1 MKHRA
6 AKLSVIALLLLG
18 AGCHKP
24 GRLRVAPITHV
35 AVGRYATL
43 VAYEEDHEP
52 TGSAQ
57 ASSAISENRNP
68 VAATWSVSDA
78 SIASVESDG
87 TVRGLKIG
95 RASIRAAWAGQE
107 IITPVEVVGKLSV
120 GWVPHLSADKM
131 RSSTKEIKISLSA
144 DRTLRFHIGFDDP
157 QDDLTLEQKAPQQQ
171 LPWEFQFERGSLELT
186 STSGQTVSGELRLKN
201 GGAESFT
208 VWSDGNGTF
217 PVSLKEKTVVLIGDS
232 MAEGLGWFL
241 RGKIEAAGGHYIIES
256 SQSSTIPAWQNR
268 RLREVID
275 RDQPDI
281 LFISLGSNELF
292 LKDPERTRAPLIR
305 QLTQDIGD
313 LPAFWIG
320 PPSWK
325 PDNGLVHV
333 IETNFQPDHFYN
345 SNDLKVPRRG
355 DGAHP
360 TREGFETWANLV
372 WDWYARIR

>member
-6 AKLSVIALLLLG
+6 ANLSAIGLLLLG
-18 AGCHKP
+18 AGCHKH
-24 GRLRVAPITHV
+24 GRLRVVPITHV
-35 AVGRYATL
+35 AVGRSATL
-43 VAYEEDHEP
+43 VAYEEDHRP

-57 ASSAISENRNP
+57 ASSEISEIQNP
-68 VAATWSVSDA
+68 VPATWSVSDA

-87 TVRGLKIG
+87 TVKGLKTG
-95 RASIRAAWAGQE
+95 RVSIRAAWAGQE
-107 IITPVEVVGKLSV
+107 IITPVEVVGKLTV
-120 GWVPHLSADKM
+120 GWLPQLSADKM
-131 RSSTKEIKISLSA
+131 RSSIKEMKISLSA
-144 DRTLRFHIGFDDP
+144 DRTLRFHMGFDDLP
-157 QDDLTLEQKAPQQQ
+157 DDLTLELKAPQQQ
-171 LPWEFQFERGSLELT
+171 LPWEFQFERGSLALT

-201 GGAESFT
+201 GGVASFT
-208 VWSDGNGTF
+208 VWSDDNGTY

-241 RGKIEAAGGHYIIES
+241 REKIEAAGAHYIIES
-256 SQSSTIPAWQNR
+256 WQSSTIPGWQNG
-268 RLREVID
+268 RLRKLIE
-275 RDQPDI
+275 RHKPDV

-292 LKDPERTRAPLIR
+292 IKNPEETRAPLIR
-305 QLTQDIGD
+305 QLTKDIGD

-345 SNDLKVPRRG
+345 SNDLKVPRRS
-355 DGAHP
+355 DDAHP

-372 WDWYARIR
+372 WDWYARMR